1 MADLLANIVPIK
13 EILDNEKSVLIIP
26 SYQRPYVWEQENVY
40 QLLNDIN
47 TYRNAN
53 KKKYLIGSLILF
65 NDKENENKPSE
76 MEIIDGQQRITTLSL
91 IHNVCQDTTTLH
103 SNQELKYNHEESFT
117 NIANNY
123 KAIKTWVSQHIG
135 KDNDKKLAFWN
146 YIYECCYM
154 VKIVV
159 YELGEAFQ
167 MFDTQNGRGKP
178 LLPYNLLKA
187 YHIRAMEQNTK
198 DEKMVCDRRW
208 ESATQYNPD
217 FGNKKIKNIDILD
230 VLFDNHLYKA
240 RVWSKQ
246 KNAGVFTKKK
256 VGEFKGFTI
265 DRNHPI
271 KFPYQNPQLLQY
283 LTEKFYHSV
292 LEGTMGT
299 ESRFTDGDPD
309 NINPFTCVTQE
320 IVNGKLFFDYIET
333 YTEIYKRM
341 FVEVGSHELA
351 KFKNFYYKCCLNYD
365 CKIDD
370 ADAQR
375 TKNAECYKAT
385 GVARRIGDTCI
396 REMYKT
402 ILLCLFDKFG
412 EKVLNQYY
420 KVIYRIIY
428 SKRISTFRIDP
439 AAVTVKEHPR
449 KCFDI
454 IYNAKS
460 NVDLN
465 ELNTLLNE
473 TLSNLEESSIS
484 IHNDVKTFIKYGK
497 YR

>member
-1 MADLLANIVPIK
+1 MADLLANIVPIRDILNK
-13 EILDNEKSVLIIP
+13 ENCELTIP
-26 SYQRPYVWEQENVY
+26 SYQRPYVWSQENVY

-47 TYRNAN
+47 AYRTSN

-65 NDKENENKPSE
+65 QDPKESKR

-91 IHNVCQDTTTLH
+91 IHKICQDGELH
-103 SNQELKYNHEESFT
+103 SNKSLTYNHAESFV
-117 NIANNY
+117 NIAKNHE
-123 KAIKTWVSQHIG
+123 AIKTWVSQHIG
-135 KDNDKKLAFWN
+135 EAENSKHEFWN
-146 YIYECCYM
+146 YIMDCCYM
-154 VKIVV
+154 VRIVV
-159 YELGEAFQ
+159 DELGEAFQ

-187 YHIRAMEQNTK
+187 YHIRAMEQNSK
-198 DEKMVCDRRW
+198 EEKLTCDQRW

-217 FGNKKIKNIDILD
+217 FGNKNIKNIDILD
-230 VLFDNHLYKA
+230 VLFDKHLYKA
-240 RVWSKQ
+240 RVWSKR
-246 KNAGVFTKKK
+246 KTAGRFTKKN

-271 KFPYQNPQLLQY
+271 QFPYQNPQLLQY

-320 IVNGKLFFDYIET
+320 IVNGKSFFDYIET

-351 KFKNFYYKCCLNYD
+351 EFKKFYYKYCLNYE
-365 CKIDD
+365 CVLCD
-370 ADAQR
+370 ADSQR
-375 TKNAECYKAT
+375 TKNPECYKPT
-385 GVARRIGDTCI
+385 GLARRTGDTCI
-396 REMYKT
+396 REMYNT

-412 EKVLNQYY
+412 EKMLNQYY
-420 KVIYRIIY
+420 EVIYRIIY
-428 SKRISTFRIDP
+428 SKRLSTFRVDP
-439 AAVTVKEHPR
+439 NADTVKEHPR

-454 IYNAKS
+454 IFNAKS

-465 ELNTLLNE
+465 ELYTLLNE
-473 TLSNLEESSIS
+473 VLSNLKESTIS
-484 IHNDVKTFIKYGK
+484 IPDDVKAFIKNK
-497 YR
+497 

>member
-1 MADLLANIVPIK
+1 MADLLANMVPIK
-13 EILDNEKSVLIIP
+13 EILDNEESVLKIP

-65 NDKENENKPSE
+65 NDKYKPSE

-91 IHNVCQDTTTLH
+91 IHTVCQETMTLR
-103 SNQELKYNHEESFT
+103 SNQDLSYNHEESFA
-117 NIANNY
+117 NIAKNY
-123 KAIKTWVSQHIG
+123 MAIETWVSQHIG
-135 KDNDKKLAFWN
+135 DDNDKKLAFWN

-198 DEKMVCDRRW
+198 DEKLVCDRRW

-230 VLFDNHLYKA
+230 VLFDAHLYKA
-240 RVWSKQ
+240 RVWSKR
-246 KNAGVFTKKK
+246 KNAGAFTKKK

-351 KFKNFYYKCCLNYD
+351 EFKKFYYKYCLNYE
-365 CKIDD
+365 CAIND
-370 ADAQR
+370 ADSQR

-420 KVIYRIIY
+420 EVIYKIIY

-439 AAVTVKEHPR
+439 AAAVVKRHPR
-449 KCFDI
+449 DCFNI

-460 NVDLN
+460 NADLN
-465 ELNTLLNE
+465 ELYTLLNE
-473 TLSNLEESSIS
+473 TISNLKESSIS
-484 IHNDVKTFIKYGK
+484 INNDVKTFIKGN
-497 YR
+497 